1 MSSSD
6 PDDALLD
13 ELRRANPVDP
23 DALPSPHDPGPA
35 HTLESILADTAEAPA
50 ADQALASVRR
60 LRPSARRRWLTA
72 AAAAVVI
79 ALAAATTVVI
89 LDTGTGRDATAA
101 VHEAVHY
108 TLSMSD
114 VTTTATTVTFDF
126 DVFDDPWELRIEAIF
141 SDGDFEYR
149 LTPGPP
155 VPQLDI
161 EDLAPFA
168 QVVVG
173 GQSYRSQG
181 DGPWEGP
188 FPYIAAP
195 GDRGSS
201 SSLQSLLSFGA
212 ALDDLGE
219 VFDFVD
225 MGDEELHGVATSH
238 FRTHATPDGAGA
250 GFLMTL
256 GMMITVTGQAPP
268 SELDSIQFDV
278 WVDGG
283 GLIRRVSYAADID
296 GIGSFRVVTD
306 WDNFGDVPPI
316 TVPVN

>member
-6 PDDALLD
+6 PHDALLD
-13 ELRRANPVDP
+13 ELRRADPVDA

-35 HTLESILADTAEAPA
+35 HTLETILADTADGSAT
-50 ADQALASVRR
+50 DQAGRR
-60 LRPSARRRWLTA
+60 LGTNARRRWLTA

-79 ALAAATTVVI
+79 AVAAATTVVI

-101 VHEAVHY
+101 VHEAVDY

-114 VTTTATTVTFDF
+114 VAITTTTVTFDF
-126 DVFDDPWELRIEAIF
+126 DAFAEPWEVRMEAIF
-141 SDGDFEYR
+141 ADGDFEYR

-155 VPQLDI
+155 VPQMQID
-161 EDLAPFA
+161 DLGPFA
-168 QVVVG
+168 QVVVE

-201 SSLQSLLSFGA
+201 WALQSLLSFGV

-225 MGDEELHGVATSH
+225 LGDEELDGIAASH

-256 GMMITVTGQAPP
+256 GMMIMVTGQAPP
-268 SELDSIQFDV
+268 EELDSIQFDV

-296 GIGSFRVVTD
+296 GIGSFGVVTD
-306 WDNFGDVPPI
+306 WDSFGDVPPI